1 MHSQQPGPKR
11 MSVKD
16 EDNVGAGR
24 GAVKSSQCTYLLLER
39 LYFIYDGKPKVSW
52 HFLRACETRPFHY
65 PELAPLIHSRKDIL
79 RQWGKEGH
87 HLPWGLQPDCTSCGS
102 LILSKMAARSLCA
115 NLKKCHLCAFR
126 PGHIAW
132 WVKHALDSN
141 FHLPSWAPTTK
152 PYLAAL
158 PQLYLMVRIT
168 WSTGRNKDLEIT
180 PLKILIQWI
189 WTVALGFCTHDENLS
204 DSNDQ
209 TKMKNADLDQ
219 ALILQMKSWRMKW
232 LSQFHIHWDSQ
243 HYWNK
248 WIPWWLR
255 QSASEK

>member
-1 MHSQQPGPKR
+1 MRTMWGQGGGQWRAASVPTSFWKGFILSMMENLRCPDTSWGP
-11 MSVKD
+11 V
-16 EDNVGAGR
+16 
-24 GAVKSSQCTYLLLER
+24 
-39 LYFIYDGKPKVSW
+39 
-52 HFLRACETRPFHY
+52 RPFHY
-65 PELAPLIHSRKDIL
+65 PELAPLMQSRKDIL

-158 PQLYLMVRIT
+158 PQL
-168 WSTGRNKDLEIT
+168 
-180 PLKILIQWI
+180 
-189 WTVALGFCTHDENLS
+189 
-204 DSNDQ
+204 
-209 TKMKNADLDQ
+209 
-219 ALILQMKSWRMKW
+219 
-232 LSQFHIHWDSQ
+232 
-243 HYWNK
+243 
-248 WIPWWLR
+248 
-255 QSASEK
+255 